1 MEYERYDEAERERF
15 VIKDDM
21 QAEWAFKKI
30 ADAQAEI
37 DKWTAYYKKQL
48 DMIVERNNNTIL
60 YMRQLLED
68 FFDHHALPRVTKSGI
83 EKYQLPCGELVRTPG
98 GVDYHRDNGMLLEWC
113 KAHKPEFVKVKV
125 EETASWSAVKA
136 YIKETGELPDGVELA
151 ETAPKFEVKVKE
163 A

>member
-37 DKWTAYYKKQL
+37 DKWTEHYKAQL
-48 DMIVERNNNTIL
+48 EAITERNKSTIL
-60 YMRQLLED
+60 YMQGLLANY
-68 FFDHHALPRVTKSGI
+68 FDRVPKHTTKTGI
-83 EKYQLPCGELVRTPG
+83 EKYKLPCGELVRKPG
-98 GVDYHRDNGMLLEWC
+98 GLDYQRDGETLLAWC
-113 KAHKPEFVKVKV
+113 KANKPELVKV
-125 EETASWSAVKA
+125 EESASWSAVKA
-136 YIKETGELPDGVELA
+136 YIKETGEIPDGVTLV
-151 ETAPKFEVKVKE
+151 ETEPKFEVKVKE